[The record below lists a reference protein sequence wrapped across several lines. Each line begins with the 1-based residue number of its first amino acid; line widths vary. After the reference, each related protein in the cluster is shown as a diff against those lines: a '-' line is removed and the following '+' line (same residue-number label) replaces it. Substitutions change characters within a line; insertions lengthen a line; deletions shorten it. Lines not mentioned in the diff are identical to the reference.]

1 MNVVAAWR
9 DDESGAREH
18 NRPHGRYGKVGVGV
32 RYGAIGLFWRVSKL
46 IEVTVTRVTG
56 EQARARDKRRR
67 RE

>member
-18 NRPHGRYGKVGVGV
+18 NRPHGRYGKVGMGV
-32 RYGAIGLFWRVSKL
+32 RNGAAGLFWRACRL